1 MESETLTFSFFL
13 IFSGA
18 AVLATAALYTRQ
30 PLIIAY
36 IVLGAIIGPFGF
48 SLITDVALLEDVGH
62 IGIIFLLF
70 LLGLDMQPQ
79 SLKAVARPATAV
91 ASGQLCIIFYYWLC
105 YWLRIWLCAD

>member
-48 SLITDVALLEDVGH
+48 SLITDVALL
-62 IGIIFLLF
+62 
-70 LLGLDMQPQ
+70 
-79 SLKAVARPATAV
+79 
-91 ASGQLCIIFYYWLC
+91 
-105 YWLRIWLCAD
+105 